1 MVVRHLRTRGAMRI
15 ENRFHAKDAIAW
27 PFCEIAAALSVLVGT
42 AYLKNGQA
50 GLPGRAPPIIAYPN
64 QAARGGA
71 RCRSHAQENGSIG
84 SVWLLMDA
92 YLIDL
97 PMIDRRASRRPSFE
111 QQ

>member
-15 ENRFHAKDAIAW
+15 ENRFHAKDAIAR

-50 GLPGRAPPIIAYPN
+50 GVLGRAPPIVALPDHLA
-64 QAARGGA
+64 QGGSC
-71 RCRSHAQENGSIG
+71 CRSHAQEDGSIG